1 MQPQFRSIIIGK
13 LLASIVSG
21 FLLVGLP
28 LYLLGL
34 GMSIP
39 EIGMIFGIASALYSI
54 ISFYLGSLS
63 EHSGRLKFVLIAIC
77 IMAIAVLMF
86 SSLPLFA
93 ISTAVILFTIAKILL
108 NMSESVI
115 WVISQIR
122 IADLSK
128 RSNLGGSFGSLLGS
142 SSSGYGIGMLL
153 GAFLLKLIS
162 FQAILFILL
171 AFLAASFMFYR
182 NSGDIRK
189 KKQQGRIFS
198 VSKILKTPYA
208 YKLVL
213 AFNTLLLFE
222 IYIVDIFGLPLYE
235 KEALGLSS
243 AQAFLVLGLAWLFYG
258 LFAGIAGSIVFISFG
273 KILEFL
279 DFNFI
284 FFLRAVTEVIS
295 VFMIAYIIKVIRST
309 KAAAR

>member
-198 VSKILKTPYA
+198 VSKILKTRYA
-208 YKLVL
+208 
-213 AFNTLLLFE
+213 
-222 IYIVDIFGLPLYE
+222 
-235 KEALGLSS
+235 
-243 AQAFLVLGLAWLFYG
+243 
-258 LFAGIAGSIVFISFG
+258 
-273 KILEFL
+273 
-279 DFNFI
+279 
-284 FFLRAVTEVIS
+284 
-295 VFMIAYIIKVIRST
+295 
-309 KAAAR
+309 